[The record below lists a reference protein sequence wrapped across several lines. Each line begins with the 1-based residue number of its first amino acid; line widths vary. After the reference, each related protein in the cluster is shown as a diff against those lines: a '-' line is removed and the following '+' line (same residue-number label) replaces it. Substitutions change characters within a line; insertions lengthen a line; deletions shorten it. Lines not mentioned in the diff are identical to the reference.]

1 MDTSWTGSGASVN
14 LRAMPTPPRVIAL
27 DDIEH
32 LPGPDTLTWLPVRA
46 TLGLRAF
53 GTNAYVAGK
62 PGDDVVEPHTES
74 PADHE
79 ELYFVARGH
88 ARFTIDGAEHDA
100 PAGTYVFIPDP
111 ESHRH
116 AVALEGGTT
125 VLSFGGPPTFT
136 PSGWEWAF
144 RATAQRADPDRARAT
159 IAEGLAVHPDSGG
172 LYYELA
178 CLEATV
184 GQADAALRALRRAV
198 ELRPD
203 CATSARTDDDFA
215 SLRDRPEFDALLGDG

>member
-1 MDTSWTGSGASVN
+1 
-14 LRAMPTPPRVIAL
+14 MPTAPRVISL

-32 LPGPDTLTWLPVRA
+32 LPGPGTLTWLPVRA

-53 GTNAYVAGK
+53 GTNAYVARNA
-62 PGDDVVEPHTES
+62 GDDVVESHTES
-74 PADHE
+74 PADHQ

-88 ARFTIDGAEHDA
+88 ARFTIDGTEHDA
-100 PAGTYVFIPDP
+100 PAGTYVFLPDP

-116 AVALEGGTT
+116 AVGLEAGTT

-136 PSGWEWAF
+136 PSGWEWTF
-144 RATAQRADPDRARAT
+144 RAAAQRAEPDRARAT
-159 IAEGLAVHPDSGG
+159 IADGLAEHPDSGG

-178 CLEATV
+178 CLDATS
-184 GQADAALRALRRAV
+184 GRADAALSALQRAV

-203 CATSARTDDDFA
+203 CAIWARTDDDFA
-215 SLRDRPEFDALLGDG
+215 SLRDRPEFDALLRDD

>member
-1 MDTSWTGSGASVN
+1 
-14 LRAMPTPPRVIAL
+14 MPTPPRVISI

-32 LPGPDTLTWLPVRA
+32 VPGPETLTWLPVRA

-53 GTNAYVAGK
+53 GTNAYVAGQA
-62 PGDDVVEPHTES
+62 GDDVVEPHTES

-116 AVALEGGTT
+116 AVALQAGTT
-125 VLSFGGPPTFT
+125 VLSFGGPPTFN
-136 PSGWEWAF
+136 PSAWEWTF
-144 RATAQRADPDRARAT
+144 RAAAQRADPDRARAT
-159 IAEGLAVHPDSGG
+159 IAEGLAEHPDAGG

-178 CLEATV
+178 CLEAV
-184 GQADAALRALRRAV
+184 SGNADAAASALRRALD
-198 ELRPD
+198 LRAGLTVHAAADPD
-203 CATSARTDDDFA
+203 LAR
-215 SLRDRPEFDALLGDG
+215 LRERPEVAAWLSGARDTAR